1 MAKQV
6 GMAHSILY
14 EELKH
19 GTVGQMRNN
28 LTYDKRYFA
37 ETGELAC
44 MKHHIRRVFPGADC
58 LTFIYHIICP
68 NLILQFSEIHFRKS
82 KKF

>member
-6 GMAHSILY
+6 GMAHFILY
-14 EELKH
+14 EELKR

-44 MKHHIRRVFPGADC
+44 MKHHIRSVFSGADC
-58 LTFIYHIICP
+58 STFIYHIIFLSDCP
-68 NLILQFSEIHFRKS
+68 I
-82 KKF
+82 

>member
-14 EELKH
+14 EELKR

-28 LTYDKRYFA
+28 LTYDERYFA
-37 ETGELAC
+37 KTGELAC
-44 MKHHIRRVFPGADC
+44 MKHHIRSVFSGADC
-58 LTFIYHIICP
+58 STFIYHIIFLSDCP
-68 NLILQFSEIHFRKS
+68 I
-82 KKF
+82 